1 MTTGLTI
8 DAQPASEYCRAC
20 KLEYPVSRGS
30 AYENGTPFAI
40 YLAGMHACEKGG
52 SAIIAVAFRSPGG
65 EPPRAATV
73 QVWAVNEEFQ
83 MSVLEPAQSPW
94 LSHTYLGRMLS
105 RAEALEPAFK
115 SSLFRVADAI
125 VHQNRQVRGFFAW
138 LDRPSAKNGT

>member
-1 MTTGLTI
+1 MTTALTI

-20 KLEYPVSRGS
+20 KLEYPASRGS
-30 AYENGTPFAI
+30 AYVNGTPFAI
-40 YLAGMHACEKGG
+40 YVAGMHACEKGG
-52 SAIIAVAFRSPGG
+52 SAIAVPFPSPAG

-73 QVWAVNEEFQ
+73 QVWGVNEEFQ

-115 SSLFRVADAI
+115 ESLFRVTDAI
-125 VHQNRQVRGFFAW
+125 VYQNCQVRGFFAW
-138 LDRPSAKNGT
+138 LDRPSANNGT